1 MIEHFIGAAEVTA
14 LDLRLNDP
22 FLFGFEFDRHR
33 CTPFRPFGGTSLHGI
48 TSGELAQ
55 TLKANR
61 LRQPADNNLAAPE
74 PRCPQGHSP

>member
-1 MIEHFIGAAEVTA
+1 VEMTG
-14 LDLRLNDP
+14 LDFRLNNP

-33 CTPFRPFGGTSLHGI
+33 CTPFRPFGGTSHHGI

-61 LRQPADNNLAAPE
+61 LRQPAL
-74 PRCPQGHSP
+74 HSSATHHV